1 MDRSKGGVHQRRT
14 RFVKEYLL
22 DQNATRAAVAAGYSE
37 KTASVQG
44 HQLLSKPDI
53 RQAIDAANA
62 EVNSKLDLTVQRVKE
77 EIFRLCFY
85 DPAVFFNENGSPK
98 AMHEIPEDARR
109 AIVGFETAELFE
121 GTGQDRGLA
130 GYIKKFKLASKDRAL
145 ELAARHLKM
154 LTDRV
159 EVSGLVGLA
168 ERLNKARK
176 RAAEYKL
183 EQGKRELER
192 APVNDALRNCCSSE
206 APSSPLIAFN
216 STTNFSLP
224 NRTTRSG
231 YPSPTQ
237 CSLYLSSTTFC
248 PS

>member
-98 AMHEIPEDARR
+98 AMH
-109 AIVGFETAELFE
+109 AELFE